1 MPDNQEEKISQR
13 FKEIR
18 KNLGKSQK
26 EFAKEAN
33 ILQSQVSEIENGKRN
48 ITAAIYIALEDTFNI
63 DRKWL
68 ETGEGQM
75 IKKKPN
81 PRLEAKPISL
91 FPTEE
96 NIDPENPHS
105 RFLYAADGT
114 IGMKV
119 SVVPHKAQAG
129 YRLGFRDPEFFE
141 DFDYVIIPVDHQHKS
156 EYLGF
161 EVVGDSMTNLSSME
175 MAKRSIFPGRI
186 AVGRSLD
193 RSKWAYKL
201 HTHNYSYWVIV
212 HKTEGI
218 LIKEISKHDV
228 EKGII
233 TIHSL
238 NPEWE
243 DEDLHLDDIEQIFSV
258 VQIVDKSR

>member
-1 MPDNQEEKISQR
+1 MTDYQGNKFKQYLVKQDISV
-13 FKEIR
+13 
-18 KNLGKSQK
+18 QK
-26 EFAKEAN
+26 A
-33 ILQSQVSEIENGKRN
+33 SEILGVSRQN
-48 ITAAIYIALEDTFNI
+48 IYQYFKSGNLSRETVNTILSKFNTTEEQI
-63 DRKWL
+63 FGLR
-68 ETGEGQM
+68 
-75 IKKKPN
+75 KPN

-96 NIDPENPHS
+96 DVNPDNPHS
-105 RFLYAADGT
+105 RFLYAADGS

-129 YRLGFRDPEFFE
+129 YRLGFADPEFYE
-141 DFDYVIIPVDHQHKS
+141 DFDYVIIPVDQQHKS

-161 EVVGDSMTNLSSME
+161 EVVGESMVNFESME

-186 AVGRSLD
+186 AIGRSL
-193 RSKWAYKL
+193 SKHQWAYKL

-228 EKGII
+228 ENGII

-238 NPEWE
+238 NPEYE
-243 DEDLHLDDIEQIFSV
+243 DEDLHLDDVEQIFSV
-258 VQIVDKSR
+258 VQILEKTR